1 MKAREM
7 KLNVPALLDTGS
19 GDDSDMSGI
28 RSGQGDTSGYET
40 GETWVSCFARRSS
53 RSVFVVHAG
62 YKALPSRAFAA
73 INADFYRILI
83 HICVQDP

>member
-7 KLNVPALLDTGS
+7 KLNVPALLDAGS

-40 GETWVSCFARRSS
+40 GETWVICFARRSS
-53 RSVFVVHAG
+53 ISVLYTLATKPCPHEH
-62 YKALPSRAFAA
+62 LLR
-73 INADFYRILI
+73 
-83 HICVQDP
+83 